1 MVIKTNI
8 SSINSN
14 RINKYHQLDL
24 EKNLRNLSSGRRI
37 NQAGDD
43 AAGFA
48 ISEKMSAQIE
58 GINQAERNAHD
69 GISFIQTT
77 EGYITQTNAVLRR
90 IRELA
95 VQTANGIYTT
105 EDRLLAQVELS
116 QMVAEVDRLAS
127 YAQFNGLNMLTGRF
141 ANPQVGGTPTA
152 SMWFHVG
159 ANMDQRIEAFVGTMT
174 ARGLG
179 IMDEARN
186 FAVSLS
192 APEKSNQTIGIVD
205 QAIKKVNKQL
215 ADLGAYQNR
224 MEYVA
229 KSQAISSENLQAS
242 RSRIV
247 DVNMASEVSE
257 LVKNQILHQSQTAM
271 IAQANQKAQSVLE
284 LLR

>member
-8 SSINSN
+8 SSLNSN

-24 EKNLRNLSSGRRI
+24 EKNLRNLSSGKRI

-116 QMVAEVDRLAS
+116 QMVAEIDRLAS

-141 ANPQVGGTPTA
+141 ANPVVGGTPTA

-179 IMDEARN
+179 IRDEARN
-186 FAVSLS
+186 FTVSLS